1 MAGLSSHPHTDA
13 GAVIAALRDT
23 DARSGGTREA
33 WTDAWAA
40 ERACLDAQAR
50 AIGGRVR
57 IERDAFA
64 NTWYV
69 LPGRRTETVLVGSHS
84 DCVPRG
90 GWLDGI
96 LGVHAGLG
104 LLAAVAAGPERERT
118 LAVVD
123 WADEEGTRF
132 GRSLLGSAAATGA
145 LGAAELA
152 ALSTADG
159 APAPAIVAPYG
170 FAAERLGTA
179 DPRLRTVVA
188 AVELHVEQGPRL
200 EAARRSVAAVSG
212 CLGARRRRLE
222 ITGTAGHAGALP
234 MADRR
239 DPVRAG
245 AELIATLFAEAER
258 RGGLATAGELAAEP
272 ALITAVPARCRLGL
286 DLRHHDAAA
295 LAALDARLT
304 ELARDCRCSVA
315 ITPVYEQDPV
325 GFDPGL
331 VAAARAATDGGEAL
345 VSGPLHDSASL
356 ASAGIPSV
364 MLFVASRGGIS
375 HTRAEDSAD
384 VDLIAGL
391 AALDR
396 LVGPL
401 LDGRS
406 PGGST

>member
-1 MAGLSSHPHTDA
+1 MASTSPHLHTDS
-13 GAVIAALRDT
+13 GAVLAALRET
-23 DARSGGTREA
+23 DARSGGAREA
-33 WTDAWAA
+33 WTDSWAA
-40 ERACLDAQAR
+40 ERRQLDAQAR
-50 AIGGRVR
+50 AIGDRVR

-69 LPGRRTETVLVGSHS
+69 LPGLRAETVLISSHS
-84 DCVPRG
+84 DCVPGG

-152 ALSTADG
+152 ALSTAG
-159 APAPAIVAPYG
+159 GTPAAAIIAPYG
-170 FAAERLGTA
+170 FDAEWLGTPL
-179 DPRLRTVVA
+179 PRLQTVIA
-188 AVELHVEQGPRL
+188 AVELHIEQGQRL
-200 EAARRSVAAVSG
+200 QAAGRAVAAVSG
-212 CLGARRRRLE
+212 CLGVRRRRLE
-222 ITGTAGHAGALP
+222 ITGTPGHAGALP

-239 DPVRAG
+239 DPVRTA
-245 AELIATLFAEAER
+245 AELIATLFAAAER
-258 RGGLATAGELAAEP
+258 CGGLATAGELVAEP
-272 ALITAVPARCRLGL
+272 ALITAVPARCRVGI
-286 DLRHHDAAA
+286 DLRHHDAGA
-295 LAALDARLT
+295 LTALDARLT
-304 ELARDCRCSVA
+304 ELAAGATCPVA
-315 ITPVYEQDPV
+315 ITPVYDAEPV
-325 GFDPGL
+325 GFDPEL
-331 VAAARAATDGGEAL
+331 VAAARAATDGGQAL

-356 ASAGIPSV
+356 ARAGLPAV

-375 HTRAEDSAD
+375 HTRAEDSTD
-384 VDLIAGL
+384 DDLVAGL

-401 LDGRS
+401 LDGRT
-406 PGGST
+406 PGGSA